1 MTVYGNT
8 EVVAALHLMVESGHV
23 PHALL
28 LHEDDGGGAFPLV
41 INFLE
46 ELYGG
51 SPRVQKLIHPDIHFV
66 FPVAG
71 SDKPV
76 SMQFLGKF
84 RELALENPYFFENE
98 LYTAI
103 GIEGKQGNISVNE
116 ARSILDRLSLSAVE
130 GGYRTVL
137 VYLPEKMNAQA
148 ANALLKMVEEPPAKT
163 LFVLIT
169 HAPEKVLVTISSRCL
184 HMRVQPLS
192 PEAEREVHARE
203 NASNQMLTDLFH
215 DLLEAIVSRD
225 RLKALETGEAVA
237 ELKVREQ
244 QKSFCRL
251 ASEDLRRLFFLQK
264 MPALARVPEGEEDF
278 YKRMAGALKPTFPR
292 RGMAALDRALLLIER
307 NVNQKILFTDL
318 VNQLYS
324 LSEVPPPR
332 GGVSGGGNV

>member
-1 MTVYGNT
+1 MKVYGNT
-8 EVVAALHLMVESGHV
+8 EVINALHQMVESGNI
-23 PHALL
+23 PHAML
-28 LHEDDGGGAFPLV
+28 LHEDDGGGAFALV
-41 INFLE
+41 MNFLE
-46 ELYGG
+46 EVYGG
-51 SPRVQKLIHPDIHFV
+51 NPRVQKLIHPDIHFV

-76 SMQFLGKF
+76 SLQFVGKF
-84 RELALENPYFFENE
+84 RQLLLENPYFFENE
-98 LYTAI
+98 LYAAI

-203 NASNQMLTDLFH
+203 NASNQALTDLFH

-244 QKSFCRL
+244 QKTFCRL

-292 RGMAALDRALLLIER
+292 RGMAALDRALLLVER

-324 LSEVPPPR
+324 L
-332 GGVSGGGNV
+332 

>member
-8 EVVAALHLMVESGHV
+8 EVVAALHQMVASGHV

-28 LHEDDGGGAFPLV
+28 LHEDDGGGAFPLS

-46 ELYGG
+46 ELYSG

-76 SMQFLGKF
+76 SLQFMGKF

-130 GGYRTVL
+130 GGYRTVV

-163 LFVLIT
+163 LFLLIT
-169 HAPEKVLVTISSRCL
+169 HAPEKVLITISSRCL

-203 NASNQMLTDLFH
+203 NASNQALTDLFH

-237 ELKVREQ
+237 DLKVREQ
-244 QKSFCRL
+244 QKTFCRL

-292 RGMAALDRALLLIER
+292 RGMAALDRALLLVER

-324 LSEVPPPR
+324 L
-332 GGVSGGGNV
+332 

>member
-324 LSEVPPPR
+324 L
-332 GGVSGGGNV
+332 

>member
-8 EVVAALHLMVESGHV
+8 EVVAALHQMVASGHV

-28 LHEDDGGGAFPLV
+28 LHEDDGGGAFPLC

-46 ELYGG
+46 ELYSG

-76 SMQFLGKF
+76 SLQFMGKF

-130 GGYRTVL
+130 GGYRTVV

-169 HAPEKVLVTISSRCL
+169 HAPEKVLITISSRCL

-203 NASNQMLTDLFH
+203 NASNQALTDLFH

-244 QKSFCRL
+244 QKTFCRL

-292 RGMAALDRALLLIER
+292 RGMAALDRALLLVER

-324 LSEVPPPR
+324 L
-332 GGVSGGGNV
+332 

>member
-1 MTVYGNT
+1 MR
-8 EVVAALHLMVESGHV
+8 EA
-23 PHALL
+23 
-28 LHEDDGGGAFPLV
+28 
-41 INFLE
+41 
-46 ELYGG
+46 
-51 SPRVQKLIHPDIHFV
+51 
-66 FPVAG
+66 
-71 SDKPV
+71 
-76 SMQFLGKF
+76 

-163 LFVLIT
+163 LFLLIT
-169 HAPEKVLVTISSRCL
+169 HAPEKVLITISSRCL

-203 NASNQMLTDLFH
+203 NASNQALTDLFH

-244 QKSFCRL
+244 QKTFCRL

-292 RGMAALDRALLLIER
+292 RGMAALDRALLLVER

-324 LSEVPPPR
+324 L
-332 GGVSGGGNV
+332 

>member
-8 EVVAALHLMVESGHV
+8 EVVAALHQMVASGHV

-28 LHEDDGGGAFPLV
+28 LHEDDGGGAFPLC

-76 SMQFLGKF
+76 SLQFMGKF

-163 LFVLIT
+163 LFLLIT
-169 HAPEKVLVTISSRCL
+169 HAPEKVLITISSRCL

-203 NASNQMLTDLFH
+203 NASNQALTDLFH

-244 QKSFCRL
+244 QKTFCRL

-292 RGMAALDRALLLIER
+292 RGMAALDRALLLVER

-324 LSEVPPPR
+324 L
-332 GGVSGGGNV
+332 

>member
-8 EVVAALHLMVESGHV
+8 EVVAALHQMVASGHV

-28 LHEDDGGGAFPLV
+28 LHEDDGGGAFPLS

-76 SMQFLGKF
+76 SLQFMGKF

-203 NASNQMLTDLFH
+203 NASNQALTDLFH

-237 ELKVREQ
+237 ELKEREQ
-244 QKSFCRL
+244 QKTFCRL

-292 RGMAALDRALLLIER
+292 RGMAALDRALLLVER

-324 LSEVPPPR
+324 L
-332 GGVSGGGNV
+332 

>member
-8 EVVAALHLMVESGHV
+8 EVVAALHQMVQSGHV
-23 PHALL
+23 PHAHL
-28 LHEDDGGGAFPLV
+28 LHEDDGGGAVPLV
-41 INFLE
+41 MNFLE

-51 SPRVQKLIHPDIHFV
+51 SPRVQKLIHPDILFV
-66 FPVAG
+66 FPVEG

-76 SMQFLGKF
+76 SLQFIAKF

-103 GIEGKQGNISVNE
+103 GIEGKQGMISVNE
-116 ARSILDRLSLSAVE
+116 ARSILERLSLSAVE

-163 LFVLIT
+163 LFLLIT
-169 HAPEKVLVTISSRCL
+169 HAPEKVLITISSRCL

-203 NASNQMLTDLFH
+203 NASNQVLTDLFH
-215 DLLEAIVSRD
+215 DLLEAIVARD

-237 ELKVREQ
+237 DLKVREQ
-244 QKSFCRL
+244 QKTFCRL

-264 MPALARVPEGEEDF
+264 MPALAHVPEGEEDF

-292 RGMAALDRALLLIER
+292 KGMAALDRALLLVER

-324 LSEVPPPR
+324 L
-332 GGVSGGGNV
+332 

>member
-8 EVVAALHLMVESGHV
+8 EVVAALHQMVASGHV

-41 INFLE
+41 VNFLE

-76 SMQFLGKF
+76 SLQFIAKF

-130 GGYRTVL
+130 GGYRTVV

-169 HAPEKVLVTISSRCL
+169 HAPEKVLITISSRCL

-203 NASNQMLTDLFH
+203 NASNQALTDLFH
-215 DLLEAIVSRD
+215 DLLEAIVARD

-237 ELKVREQ
+237 DLKVREQ

-264 MPALARVPEGEEDF
+264 MPALAHVPEGEEDF
-278 YKRMAGALKPTFPR
+278 YKRMAGALRPTFPR
-292 RGMAALDRALLLIER
+292 RGLAALDRALLLVER

-324 LSEVPPPR
+324 L
-332 GGVSGGGNV
+332 

>member
-8 EVVAALHLMVESGHV
+8 EVAAALHLMVESGHV

-76 SMQFLGKF
+76 SLQFMGKF

-203 NASNQMLTDLFH
+203 NASNQALTDLFH

-324 LSEVPPPR
+324 L
-332 GGVSGGGNV
+332 

>member
-76 SMQFLGKF
+76 SLQFLGKF

-203 NASNQMLTDLFH
+203 NASNQALTDLFH

-324 LSEVPPPR
+324 L
-332 GGVSGGGNV
+332 

>member
-8 EVVAALHLMVESGHV
+8 EVVAALHLMVESRHV

-130 GGYRTVL
+130 GGYRTVV

-324 LSEVPPPR
+324 L
-332 GGVSGGGNV
+332 

>member
-8 EVVAALHLMVESGHV
+8 EVVAALHQMVQSGHV

-28 LHEDDGGGAFPLV
+28 LHEDDGGGAFPLAM
-41 INFLE
+41 NFLE

-76 SMQFLGKF
+76 SLQFIAKF

-103 GIEGKQGNISVNE
+103 GIEGKQGMISVNE

-163 LFVLIT
+163 LFLLIT
-169 HAPEKVLVTISSRCL
+169 HAPEKVLITISSRCL

-203 NASNQMLTDLFH
+203 NASNQVLTDLFH
-215 DLLEAIVSRD
+215 DLLEAIVARD

-237 ELKVREQ
+237 DLKVREQ
-244 QKSFCRL
+244 QKTFCRL
-251 ASEDLRRLFFLQK
+251 ASEDLRTLFFLQK
-264 MPALARVPEGEEDF
+264 MPALAHVPEGEEDF

-292 RGMAALDRALLLIER
+292 KGMAALDRALLLVER

-324 LSEVPPPR
+324 L
-332 GGVSGGGNV
+332 

>member
-76 SMQFLGKF
+76 SLQFLGKF

-324 LSEVPPPR
+324 L
-332 GGVSGGGNV
+332 

>member
-130 GGYRTVL
+130 GGYRTV
-137 VYLPEKMNAQA
+137 VEYLPEKMNAQA

-324 LSEVPPPR
+324 L
-332 GGVSGGGNV
+332 